1 MRLLKSI
8 PGRFVLLGVVLF
20 CLDRGFFPDPKPVI
34 GPPNEERVRLQVEAL
49 AQLKR
54 TQLNDSQIEEI
65 KRREI
70 RDEVL
75 FVEALNRGLIQ
86 QDQVVQR
93 RLIRNMRFM
102 DPERD
107 AEDDTLLAEALEL
120 RLHLADEVVRRRTIQ
135 VMESLIVAAQGD
147 ILISD
152 DDLMATYQL
161 QRDKYAEPTRYDF
174 HHVFLRDDVS
184 EERRDRLLAMLA
196 DSVLPREART
206 ASDVFL
212 AGYQFRGR
220 SALDISRQFG
230 DSFAES
236 FVAEVEVLESWV
248 GPIGSVFGN
257 HWIWVDDISESRI
270 KGFSEVAQELR
281 RDRRREM
288 DEEAIQAWVAAALER
303 YEVRL

>member
-49 AQLKR
+49 AQLKG

-120 RLHLADEVVRRRTIQ
+120 RLHLADEVIRRRTMYFC
-135 VMESLIVAAQGD
+135 V
-147 ILISD
+147 
-152 DDLMATYQL
+152 
-161 QRDKYAEPTRYDF
+161 K
-174 HHVFLRDDVS
+174 
-184 EERRDRLLAMLA
+184 ML
-196 DSVLPREART
+196 VR
-206 ASDVFL
+206 SDVITCWQCLQTAFYL
-212 AGYQFRGR
+212 
-220 SALDISRQFG
+220 
-230 DSFAES
+230 
-236 FVAEVEVLESWV
+236 
-248 GPIGSVFGN
+248 
-257 HWIWVDDISESRI
+257 
-270 KGFSEVAQELR
+270 
-281 RDRRREM
+281 
-288 DEEAIQAWVAAALER
+288 
-303 YEVRL
+303 VRLGLQAMFF